1 MTRKK
6 RGFWT
11 FCFSLIP
18 GAGEMYLGFMKR
30 GVSMMC
36 LFLGWSMFCAA
47 IGFGSGALL
56 LPVMWFYSFFEVHNL
71 VSLPDEE
78 FYQQEDD
85 FLILHMDKIVGV
97 DKWERGKV
105 KFLAV
110 VLIFIGGYTI
120 VHTLWRSIWSVLPE
134 WLYND
139 LYVIRDGVP
148 KIVISLILRGK
159 KEALDKEPEV
169 VYDMPYGKTDASAH
183 TAEYSFTHASGVSEA
198 QQSAAQAGDVIV
210 LPDTKGE

>member
-36 LFLGWSMFCAA
+36 LFLGWFAFCGVTGFS
-47 IGFGSGALL
+47 IGMCL
-56 LPVMWFYSFFEVHNL
+56 LPVMWFYSFFQVHNL

-85 FLILHMDKIVGV
+85 YLFLHMDKIVDV
-97 DKWERGKV
+97 DKW
-105 KFLAV
+105 
-110 VLIFIGGYTI
+110 
-120 VHTLWRSIWSVLPE
+120 
-134 WLYND
+134 
-139 LYVIRDGVP
+139 
-148 KIVISLILRGK
+148 
-159 KEALDKEPEV
+159 
-169 VYDMPYGKTDASAH
+169 
-183 TAEYSFTHASGVSEA
+183 
-198 QQSAAQAGDVIV
+198 
-210 LPDTKGE
+210 